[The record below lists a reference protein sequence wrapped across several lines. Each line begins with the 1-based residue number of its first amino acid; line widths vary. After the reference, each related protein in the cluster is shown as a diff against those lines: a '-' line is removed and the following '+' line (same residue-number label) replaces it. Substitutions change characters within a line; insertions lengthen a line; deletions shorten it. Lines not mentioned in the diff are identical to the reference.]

1 MLHKR
6 MQPRVARDTIECGS
20 ASVYLLEQ
28 RLQVSTGILTVRV
41 VKGVKEFLEDLSP
54 HGELD
59 GESDDGVLDTAPD
72 AAEAFGCVGEIHVAA
87 VDRMLRSCSDSCI
100 SVVQCC

>member
-20 ASVYLLEQ
+20 ASAHLLEQ
-28 RLQVSTGILTVRV
+28 RLWVSRGILTIRV
-41 VKGVKEFLEDLSP
+41 VKGVKELLEDLSP

-59 GESDDGVLDTAPD
+59 GESDDGVFDTTPD
-72 AAEAFGCVGEIHVAA
+72 AVEIFGCVGEIHDSA
-87 VDRMLRSCSDSCI
+87 VDEVLRSG
-100 SVVQCC
+100 